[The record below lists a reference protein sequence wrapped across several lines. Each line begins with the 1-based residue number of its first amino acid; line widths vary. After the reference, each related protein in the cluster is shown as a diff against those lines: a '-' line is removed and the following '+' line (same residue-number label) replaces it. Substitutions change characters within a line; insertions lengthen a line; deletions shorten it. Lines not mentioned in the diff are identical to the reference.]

1 MHITQQDIITFF
13 WQQPR
18 NSVTDAYIRYALSCS
33 SCKISE
39 DGIFFQV
46 LIDNKSVLTELQDW
60 KFEQGSLQGMTHII
74 SKSCLSWL
82 VCLVFV
88 HSNSTME
95 LIHLENPS
103 SVQLK
108 LGIINKCFSYSR
120 YPYFQFT
127 IFSRS
132 EL

>member
-1 MHITQQDIITFF
+1 
-13 WQQPR
+13 
-18 NSVTDAYIRYALSCS
+18 
-33 SCKISE
+33 
-39 DGIFFQV
+39 
-46 LIDNKSVLTELQDW
+46 
-60 KFEQGSLQGMTHII
+60 
-74 SKSCLSWL
+74 
-82 VCLVFV
+82 
-88 HSNSTME
+88 ME